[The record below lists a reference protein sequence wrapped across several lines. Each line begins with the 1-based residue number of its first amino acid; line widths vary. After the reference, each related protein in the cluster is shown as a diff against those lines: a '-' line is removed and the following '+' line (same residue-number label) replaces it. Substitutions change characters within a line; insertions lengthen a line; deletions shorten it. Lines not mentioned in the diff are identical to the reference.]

1 MKCSEIKI
9 SKISFP
15 LDKINYFSVL
25 TDGSIDASVTEQEAM
40 YILFLNDGAPK
51 VRYFSVKSV
60 KNANAAG
67 IQESIQTAFNRFGV
81 TKFKDRIVGLN
92 TDGAGFNMG
101 PLNGLGKF
109 VKDSA
114 LWLQSVHCFNHRIE
128 LALKDAF
135 DKSPFGDIGNML
147 MKQYYL
153 YEKSPKLY
161 RESKELSEVSA
172 NSIPKPSKAHG
183 TRWIEHKYSAMKKL
197 LENYEG
203 HMVHLESLSHNDFQ
217 ALKHSEIL
225 GTTKTWCHAMYPM
238 YMAV

>member
-128 LALKDAF
+128 LAF
-135 DKSPFGDIGNML
+135 DTSPFGDIDNML
-147 MKQYYL
+147 MKLY
-153 YEKSPKLY
+153 YEKSPKQY
-161 RESKELSEVSA
+161 R
-172 NSIPKPSKAHG
+172 
-183 TRWIEHKYSAMKKL
+183 
-197 LENYEG
+197 
-203 HMVHLESLSHNDFQ
+203 
-217 ALKHSEIL
+217 
-225 GTTKTWCHAMYPM
+225 
-238 YMAV
+238 